1 MKINPHDP
9 AYPVTVT
16 VNTPPSMLP
25 VPPATYTGIPIR
37 LELAARMAQGLCATA
52 TAYYDRGPC
61 NDAIVERAFVL
72 ADALIAAYNE
82 GQE

>member
-9 AYPVTVT
+9 AYPVLAEHCQR
-16 VNTPPSMLP
+16 VNESEHYAGL
-25 VPPATYTGIPIR
+25 PIR

-82 GQE
+82 GPE